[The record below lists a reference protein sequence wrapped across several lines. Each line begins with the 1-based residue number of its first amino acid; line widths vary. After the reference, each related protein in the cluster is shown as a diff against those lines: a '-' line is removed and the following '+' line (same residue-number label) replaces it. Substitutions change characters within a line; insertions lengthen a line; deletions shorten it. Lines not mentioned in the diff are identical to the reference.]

1 MVAGVA
7 LITGGARRIGR
18 AIALGLAGEGWAVAV
33 HHHRSHEAASRLA
46 SEIEAHGGRATVL
59 TADLADEAQ
68 SAALVP
74 EAAAALGPVTALIN
88 NASLFVPD
96 DLPSV
101 TPENFDAHMRIN
113 LRAPL
118 LLMQGF
124 ARALPAGAEG
134 AIVNIIDHRV
144 LKLNPLCMS
153 YTLSKAAL
161 WTLTRTAAQ
170 ALAPRIRVNAV
181 GPGPVLP
188 NTYQD
193 EALFRKEAAALPLGR
208 GPSPDAVVDAV
219 MFLLDATSVTGQ
231 MIAVDGGQHLA
242 WDTDDLR
249 AGRGE

>member
-1 MVAGVA
+1 MTAGVV
-7 LITGGARRIGR
+7 LVTGAARRIGR
-18 AIALGLAGEGWAVAV
+18 AIALGLAGEGRAVAV
-33 HHHRSHEAASRLA
+33 HHHRSHEAASHLVR
-46 SEIEAHGGRATVL
+46 EIEAGGGRAVAL
-59 TADLADEAQ
+59 AADLADAAQ
-68 SAALVP
+68 SAALVTA
-74 EAAAALGPVTALIN
+74 AAAALGPVTALVN

-96 DLPSV
+96 EISTV
-101 TPENFDAHMRIN
+101 TAESFEAHMRIN

-118 LLMQGF
+118 LLMQSF

-144 LKLNPLCMS
+144 LKLNPLCLS

-188 NTYQD
+188 NVHQD
-193 EALFRKEAAALPLGR
+193 EALFHKEAAALPLGR
-208 GPSPDAVVDAV
+208 GPSPNEIVDAV
-219 MFLLDATSVTGQ
+219 SFLLDAASVTGQ

-242 WDTDDLR
+242 WDTDDLK